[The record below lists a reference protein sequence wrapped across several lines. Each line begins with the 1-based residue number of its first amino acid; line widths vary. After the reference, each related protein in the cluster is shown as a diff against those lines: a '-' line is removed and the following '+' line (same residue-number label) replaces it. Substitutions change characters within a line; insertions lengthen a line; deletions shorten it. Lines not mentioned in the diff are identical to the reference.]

1 MTLNRIEDNLKAFLL
16 SPNRCWFG
24 TAPRVTNYKD
34 QSSMSKL
41 KAGIHITTTSN
52 ESIVNRTLGGS
63 NNQFKNIS
71 VDLMFYGRDTKKQKP
86 FLDNQRDLN
95 LFFNTQPRQNYF
107 SVCQLV
113 ELSNVSNDWSIKKIP
128 NYQDHFKIYGD
139 QNDPSLDSGKT
150 YTGYL
155 TQNTFGE
162 HFLFRLNDKW
172 RILDLSTHLVF
183 HVSRLNGDYAEILHN
198 GDTHFYEFVTTNV
211 FSGQQFI
218 TLNENELDYAETDQD
233 YGDMITANA
242 SLTIMDYS
250 EDEKEEPPIVFET
263 NTNPSHPYSPT
274 IYNDKFLIATTSPD
288 ANFST
293 SEWQAGTKVKN
304 SLQITFPA
312 NSQTAYRGIGY
323 SADRISGLQQVG
335 NPFGNIFNTA
345 YESNGIQQID
355 GVYYYTYKTR
365 HAYFPVTETHTYNV
379 TPDPDRDAFIVS
391 YLTGDT
397 GEVHTPD
404 DFSFNEGE
412 IEVDPN
418 RNYYELALNA
428 DPRSYL
434 AIGFT
439 GQINRILDG
448 TKNLR
453 HSFTPTIDRPFVQKV
468 IRNRIYNVFVSN
480 ITFFT
485 FGSVRL
491 YYS

>member
-16 SPNRCWFG
+16 NPKRGWPNK
-24 TAPRVTNYKD
+24 TPRVTNYKD
-34 QSSMSKL
+34 KSVKSKIL
-41 KAGIHITTTSN
+41 NGIMVST
-52 ESIVNRTLGGS
+52 ESVDYTQNMTLGGD
-63 NNQFKNIS
+63 NKTYKNVTIA
-71 VDLMFYGRDTKKQKP
+71 LTFYDRDKKTQNP
-86 FLDNQRDLN
+86 FIENQRYLN
-95 LFFNTQPRQNYF
+95 LFFRERRNNNF
-107 SVCQLV
+107 EVAQLV
-113 ELSNVSNDWSIKKIP
+113 ELKNVNNDWQATPIS
-128 NYQDHFKIYGD
+128 NHQDHYFIYGD
-139 QNDPSLDSGKT
+139 KTDPSLDANKS
-150 YTGYL
+150 YFGYL
-155 TQNTFGE
+155 TKNTTGN
-162 HFLFRLNDKW
+162 HFLYRLKESW
-172 RILDLSTHLVF
+172 KILDLSSHLVF
-183 HVSRLNGDYAEILHN
+183 PVSRIRGNFAEVNHG
-198 GDTHFYEFVTTNV
+198 GDTFLYEFVLTNV
-211 FSGQQFI
+211 FDGSQFI
-218 TLNENELDYAETDQD
+218 QITESELDYNEEDQD
-233 YGDMITANA
+233 YADMIMSVATL
-242 SLTIMDYS
+242 SVMDYS
-250 EDEKEEPPIVFET
+250 QDQPEKEQEIFET
-263 NTNPSHPYSPT
+263 VVNPSHPYSPT

-288 ANFST
+288 ASFST
-293 SEWQAGTKVKN
+293 SEWQAGTKIKN

-355 GVYYYTYKTR
+355 GIYYYTYKTR

-379 TPDPDRDAFIVS
+379 TEDSDRDAFIVS

>member
-16 SPNRCWFG
+16 NPKRGWPNK
-24 TAPRVTNYKD
+24 TPRVTNYKD
-34 QSSMSKL
+34 KSVKSKIL
-41 KAGIHITTTSN
+41 NGIMVST
-52 ESIVNRTLGGS
+52 ESVDYTQNMTLGGD
-63 NNQFKNIS
+63 NKTYKNVTIA
-71 VDLMFYGRDTKKQKP
+71 LTFYDRDKKTQNP
-86 FLDNQRDLN
+86 FIENQRYLN
-95 LFFNTQPRQNYF
+95 LFFRERRNNNF
-107 SVCQLV
+107 EVAQLV
-113 ELSNVSNDWSIKKIP
+113 ELKNVNNDWQATPIS
-128 NYQDHFKIYGD
+128 NHQDHYFIYGD
-139 QNDPSLDSGKT
+139 KEDPSLDANKS
-150 YTGYL
+150 YFGYL
-155 TQNTFGE
+155 TKNTTGN
-162 HFLFRLNDKW
+162 HFLYRLKESW
-172 RILDLSTHLVF
+172 KILDLSSHLVF
-183 HVSRLNGDYAEILHN
+183 PVSRIRGNFAEVNHG
-198 GDTHFYEFVTTNV
+198 GDTFLYEFVLTNV
-211 FSGQQFI
+211 FDGSQFI
-218 TLNENELDYAETDQD
+218 QITESELDYNEEDQD
-233 YGDMITANA
+233 YADMIMSVATL
-242 SLTIMDYS
+242 SVMDYS
-250 EDEKEEPPIVFET
+250 QDEPEREQEIFET
-263 NTNPSHPYSPT
+263 VVNPSHPYSPT
-274 IYNDKFLIATTSPD
+274 IYNDKFLITTTSPD
-288 ANFST
+288 ASFST

-428 DPRSYL
+428 DPRSYI

>member
-16 SPNRCWFG
+16 NPKRGWPNK
-24 TAPRVTNYKD
+24 TPRVTNYKD
-34 QSSMSKL
+34 KSVKSKIL
-41 KAGIHITTTSN
+41 NGIMVST
-52 ESIVNRTLGGS
+52 ESVDYTQNMTLGGD
-63 NNQFKNIS
+63 NKTYKNVTIA
-71 VDLMFYGRDTKKQKP
+71 LTFYDRDKKTQNP
-86 FLDNQRDLN
+86 FIENQRYLN
-95 LFFNTQPRQNYF
+95 LFFRERRNNNF
-107 SVCQLV
+107 EVAQLV
-113 ELSNVSNDWSIKKIP
+113 ELKNVNNDWQATPIS
-128 NYQDHFKIYGD
+128 NHQDHYFIYGD
-139 QNDPSLDSGKT
+139 KTDPSLDANKS
-150 YTGYL
+150 YFGYL
-155 TQNTFGE
+155 TKNTTGN
-162 HFLFRLNDKW
+162 HFLYRLKESW
-172 RILDLSTHLVF
+172 KILDLSSHLVF
-183 HVSRLNGDYAEILHN
+183 PVSRIRGNFAEVNHG
-198 GDTHFYEFVTTNV
+198 GDTFLYEFILTNV
-211 FSGQQFI
+211 FDGSQFI
-218 TLNENELDYAETDQD
+218 QITESDLDYNEEDQD
-233 YGDMITANA
+233 YADMIMSTATLA
-242 SLTIMDYS
+242 VMDYS
-250 EDEKEEPPIVFET
+250 QDEPEREQEIFET
-263 NTNPSHPYSPT
+263 VVNPSHPYSPT

-288 ANFST
+288 ASFST

-323 SADRISGLQQVG
+323 SADRISGLQQAG

-428 DPRSYL
+428 SPRSYL